1 MGDIKKIRKKYSGP
15 AHPWKKVNIESE
27 RVLKQEFGLK
37 NKREIYIAQSF
48 LKKYKDI
55 AKRLI
60 ASRTAQAVKEKEL
73 VLTKLKKLGLLSAS
87 SGLDQILSLELKNI
101 LERRVQ
107 TLIFRRKLARTVHQ
121 ARQFITHRHVLISSK
136 EVTSPSRL
144 LSLEE
149 ENKMTF
155 KPSSSLSSDNHP
167 ERINTAQ
174 QIHEEAEAVKVKKK
188 NTKEENEDEGLIIGE
203 KLE

>member
-15 AHPWKKVNIESE
+15 AHPWKKVNIDAE
-27 RVLKQEFGLK
+27 RILKQEFGLK

-48 LKKYKDI
+48 LKKYKNI
-55 AKRLI
+55 AKKLI
-60 ASRTAQAVKEKEL
+60 ASRTVQAVKEKEL
-73 VLTKLKKLGLLSAS
+73 VLTKLKKIGLLSAS
-87 SGLDQILSLELKNI
+87 SGLDHILNLELKNI

-107 TLIFRRKLARTVHQ
+107 TLLFRHKLARTVHQ
-121 ARQFITHRHVLISSK
+121 ARQFVTHRHVLIDNK

-149 ENKMTF
+149 ESKMVF
-155 KPSSSLSSDNHP
+155 KPSSSLSSDSHP

-174 QIHEEAEAVKVKKK
+174 QIHDEAESVKAKEKG
-188 NTKEENEDEGLIIGE
+188 TKEEKEEDEGL
-203 KLE
+203 